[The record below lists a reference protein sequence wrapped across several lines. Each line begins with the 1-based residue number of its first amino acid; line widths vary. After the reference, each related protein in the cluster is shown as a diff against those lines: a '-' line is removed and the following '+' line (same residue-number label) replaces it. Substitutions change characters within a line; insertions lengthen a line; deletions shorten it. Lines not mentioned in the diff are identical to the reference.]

1 MNKNFIIT
9 FLGPDGSGK
18 STTIDYLIK
27 YFKKKNLDYKYIH
40 LRPRILKHREKPV
53 TNPHGKKPRSS
64 FLSFIKLVYWLI
76 LFNFYFLFVNLV
88 RKKIYVFDRYPHDLL
103 VDPLRYRF
111 KLNKK
116 LAAFMLNFLP
126 LPDLWIN
133 MSGNSNVIWKRKKE
147 IKQHIIKKQLKSY
160 KKFFN
165 NKINTIEIKKK
176 NDYLKIINYLVNKI

>member
-18 STTIDYLIK
+18 STTINYLIK

-40 LRPRILKHREKPV
+40 LRPRILKQREKPV
-53 TNPHGKKPRSS
+53 TNPHGKIPRSS

-76 LFNFYFLFVNLV
+76 LFNFYFLFVNLI
-88 RKKIYVFDRYPHDLL
+88 RKKIYVFDRYPNDLL

-111 KLNKK
+111 KLNRK
-116 LAAFMLNFLP
+116 LAVFMLNFFP

-165 NKINTIEIKKK
+165 NKINTIEIKKR